1 MPMQTCFTKHVTPS
15 RKWPKA
21 EFHISCSN
29 CCPSARIGVPMLK
42 NLFIFTTMLV
52 LALYAT
58 AMAEI
63 AGSAHDFS
71 GLGFSQG
78 EICLPCH
85 APHNTSTDVQNVP
98 MWNHAVSTAVYNL
111 YGSDTLDAGTTA
123 GSLNQPIGPSKLCLS
138 CHDGTIAID
147 AFGGNPGSQ
156 LISGRN
162 NLGTDLSNDHPIS
175 FVYNTDLALADGSL
189 RDPAT
194 TLSGLD
200 GSSGTILSDMLF
212 GSRMECA
219 SCHDVHN
226 KFGQVSLL
234 RKSNTASSLCLTCHN
249 L

>member
-1 MPMQTCFTKHVTPS
+1 
-15 RKWPKA
+15 
-21 EFHISCSN
+21 
-29 CCPSARIGVPMLK
+29 MLR
-42 NLFIFTTMLV
+42 NLFIFTAV
-52 LALYAT
+52 LTLTIHT
-58 AMAEI
+58 AARAEI
-63 AGSAHDFS
+63 SGSAHDFS

-85 APHNTSTDVQNVP
+85 APHNTSTEVQNVP

-111 YGSDTLDAGTTA
+111 YTSDTLDAGTPA
-123 GSLNQPIGPSKLCLS
+123 GSLNQPSGPSKLCLS

-156 LISGRN
+156 LISGVS

-189 RDPAT
+189 HDPAT
-194 TLSGLD
+194 TLSGLA
-200 GSSGTILSDMLF
+200 GSTGTILSDMLF
-212 GSRMECA
+212 GNRLECA

-226 KFGQVSLL
+226 KFGQQSLL
-234 RKSNTASSLCLTCHN
+234 LKSNTASSLCLTCHN